1 MKKLKCDCLLVCGKV
16 NRGLII
22 NNKLYS
28 QILDTIGDE
37 LNNLEVNTVSI
48 GWEHENFRIEKS
60 FYGKSLNLSLKLLSK
75 RLLYKISS
83 IYKNNPPFLE
93 EFYLDLFA
101 EIQPKYIIGILP
113 SIQLC
118 ISAKK
123 LGIKVFDIQHGV
135 IGSYENEFYTLKYR
149 EKYFQNGWPDYIL
162 TWNQNTS
169 DWVNKNFNKYTD
181 SFCIGNPMT
190 IKFNNTDI
198 NDFYKKNN
206 INFYNQ
212 YLYHNN
218 KKILL
223 TLGYNLTKYGL
234 NSQYGLTKELID
246 VIKKTDDYLWLIRV
260 HPVILRSKNSELIE
274 ILNQE
279 FYKIKNRVEWELSS
293 TLPLPIILKEVDFH
307 ITTISATCIEADL
320 YGIKTGMLADEKVI
334 NSLYQ
339 TEVSTGVVFS
349 IKNNTNEIL
358 KTINGIMINSK
369 NKNITDTNFKKFIN
383 GIKNKT
389 L

>member
-162 TWNQNTS
+162 KWNKNT
-169 DWVNKNFNKYTD
+169 DDCVNKNL
-181 SFCIGNPMT
+181 
-190 IKFNNTDI
+190 
-198 NDFYKKNN
+198 KN
-206 INFYNQ
+206 
-212 YLYHNN
+212 
-218 KKILL
+218 
-223 TLGYNLTKYGL
+223 
-234 NSQYGLTKELID
+234 
-246 VIKKTDDYLWLIRV
+246 
-260 HPVILRSKNSELIE
+260 
-274 ILNQE
+274 
-279 FYKIKNRVEWELSS
+279 
-293 TLPLPIILKEVDFH
+293 
-307 ITTISATCIEADL
+307 
-320 YGIKTGMLADEKVI
+320 
-334 NSLYQ
+334 
-339 TEVSTGVVFS
+339 
-349 IKNNTNEIL
+349 
-358 KTINGIMINSK
+358 
-369 NKNITDTNFKKFIN
+369 
-383 GIKNKT
+383 
-389 L
+389 